1 MQPMGIESASTA
13 VAAQAKAMVESRYVM
28 AMRNPRNMDQVR
40 SDLIKECRRP
50 SFADNKSTYYVKPI
64 GQGVEGLGIRFVE
77 VALRCM
83 KNVLVETTMIF
94 EDEIKEVHR
103 VSVTDL
109 EANITY
115 PLDVRVSKTVERS
128 KPNDD
133 GTYLSVRTNSRQKP
147 VYTVLGTDDD
157 ILNKRGALISKA
169 IRTIGLRIIPGDL
182 QDEAEQI
189 IKQVRLDKAAQDPDA
204 ERRRIVDAF
213 ADLGVN
219 ATDLTSYLGHPIA
232 QCAPAQ
238 LVHLR
243 GIYGAIKDGE
253 ATWQTVMQNKA
264 EAAGGEGGPKGVR
277 PLQLQ
282 GLEQPLCTV
291 QALQHRQASLK
302 GDGSRFVGSGQ
313 QTANQRSLGN
323 DLGIPARI
331 RGARSE
337 LSDFVQQRQ
346 VDLFGLA
353 GDLQVVQHGEQVCR
367 LAGVDQRSDGAV
379 NAPVAVV
386 EEVLCQEDVAH
397 PIEHVRVQQQRAQ
410 HTRFGLRR
418 PRPRHVGVVMLVHA
432 RSLVFSMTRF
442 MPRSL
447 QR

>member
-1 MQPMGIESASTA
+1 MNDIVTQSALAPALMQPMGIESASTA

-40 SDLIKECRRP
+40 LDLIKECRRP

-133 GTYLSVRTNSRQKP
+133 GTYISVRKNSRGNN

-182 QDEAEQI
+182 CDEAETI

-232 QCAPAQ
+232 QCSPAQ

-264 EAAGGEGGPKGVR
+264 EAAGGEGGPKGGPALPPCSAERFAKNLPGWKKQINEGGKVSDLLAMLATKYTLS
-277 PLQLQ
+277 PEQLAQ
-282 GLEQPLCTV
+282 IN
-291 QALQHRQASLK
+291 ALTHPEP
-302 GDGSRFVGSGQ
+302 GSQETGATDSTTTSTEEGQ
-313 QTANQRSLGN
+313 K
-323 DLGIPARI
+323 
-331 RGARSE
+331 
-337 LSDFVQQRQ
+337 
-346 VDLFGLA
+346 
-353 GDLQVVQHGEQVCR
+353 
-367 LAGVDQRSDGAV
+367 
-379 NAPVAVV
+379 
-386 EEVLCQEDVAH
+386 
-397 PIEHVRVQQQRAQ
+397 
-410 HTRFGLRR
+410 
-418 PRPRHVGVVMLVHA
+418 
-432 RSLVFSMTRF
+432 
-442 MPRSL
+442 
-447 QR
+447 